1 MIGGETILGQV
12 ATLMENLHMTYDE
25 VVSKIPYKTLLI
37 MQKDKVQCVDS
48 DEIVV
53 KMSGRAFMKRRLA
66 GMNNEN

>member
-1 MIGGETILGQV
+1 MIGGETLLGLT
-12 ATLMENLHMTYDE
+12 ATLMEDLHLSYDE
-25 VVSKIPYKTLLI
+25 VVNKIPYKTLLI
-37 MQKDKVQCVDS
+37 MRKDKVQCVNS